1 MSWKCPYRVMTSL
14 GTSDQLG
21 NASAEALVHFGKA
34 RREGQGWLSLT
45 SGATLSKGHQR
56 PALRGFASKLP
67 AALQTFERQPA
78 FLHDCAFRAVS
89 AQSLRHHL
97 IDQRCLNSAGEK
109 KQEPPIMSPP
119 YSIVRTHLSQDSD
132 RITGISEKWRYGL
145 ARGRNGRDSQT
156 RSPLGCG
163 STLWTGL
170 ARCSRFNGACGS
182 NPGKFGKLCDF

>member
-1 MSWKCPYRVMTSL
+1 M
-14 GTSDQLG
+14 
-21 NASAEALVHFGKA
+21 HFGKA

-97 IDQRCLNSAGEK
+97 IDQRCLN
-109 KQEPPIMSPP
+109 
-119 YSIVRTHLSQDSD
+119 LSDPL
-132 RITGISEKWRYGL
+132 TGLLFALVLRRFY
-145 ARGRNGRDSQT
+145 
-156 RSPLGCG
+156 RSPIAGGTSVGRALFCD
-163 STLWTGL
+163 SYPARTGPCFFRDHV
-170 ARCSRFNGACGS
+170 ATH
-182 NPGKFGKLCDF
+182 

>member
-1 MSWKCPYRVMTSL
+1 M
-14 GTSDQLG
+14 
-21 NASAEALVHFGKA
+21 HFGKA

-97 IDQRCLNSAGEK
+97 IDQRCLNLLIE
-109 KQEPPIMSPP
+109 QEVGDDVGQMLP
-119 YSIVRTHLSQDSD
+119 SIKGTDWKLSLSIWDL
-132 RITGISEKWRYGL
+132 RM
-145 ARGRNGRDSQT
+145 
-156 RSPLGCG
+156 
-163 STLWTGL
+163 
-170 ARCSRFNGACGS
+170 
-182 NPGKFGKLCDF
+182 

>member
-1 MSWKCPYRVMTSL
+1 MTSL

-56 PALRGFASKLP
+56 PALRG
-67 AALQTFERQPA
+67 LQTFERQPA

-97 IDQRCLNSAGEK
+97 IDQRCL
-109 KQEPPIMSPP
+109 
-119 YSIVRTHLSQDSD
+119 YLSLPLS
-132 RITGISEKWRYGL
+132 GL
-145 ARGRNGRDSQT
+145 Y
-156 RSPLGCG
+156 
-163 STLWTGL
+163 
-170 ARCSRFNGACGS
+170 
-182 NPGKFGKLCDF
+182 

>member
-1 MSWKCPYRVMTSL
+1 M
-14 GTSDQLG
+14 
-21 NASAEALVHFGKA
+21 HFGKA

-97 IDQRCLNSAGEK
+97 IDQRCLNS
-109 KQEPPIMSPP
+109 SV
-119 YSIVRTHLSQDSD
+119 SLSCQN
-132 RITGISEKWRYGL
+132 L
-145 ARGRNGRDSQT
+145 
-156 RSPLGCG
+156 PLGCSGRG
-163 STLWTGL
+163 SSVRSKMW
-170 ARCSRFNGACGS
+170 SR
-182 NPGKFGKLCDF
+182 

>member
-1 MSWKCPYRVMTSL
+1 M
-14 GTSDQLG
+14 
-21 NASAEALVHFGKA
+21 HFGKA

-97 IDQRCLNSAGEK
+97 IDQRCLN
-109 KQEPPIMSPP
+109 
-119 YSIVRTHLSQDSD
+119 LSVP
-132 RITGISEKWRYGL
+132 RGIL
-145 ARGRNGRDSQT
+145 
-156 RSPLGCG
+156 
-163 STLWTGL
+163 TLQV
-170 ARCSRFNGACGS
+170 CI
-182 NPGKFGKLCDF
+182 D